1 MSAGKERG
9 CLLVVSGPSG
19 SGKTSLVQ
27 LALERLERLAFSVS
41 WTSRP
46 PRGEEQDGV
55 DYCFVSRERFMEAVD
70 RDCFLEHAEVH
81 GNLYGTAREAVEQ
94 LVDNG
99 TDVLL
104 DIDVQGA
111 EQVRSRL
118 EQGATLEAVTVFI
131 IPPDRDEL
139 ERRLRQRKTDSK
151 ETIRTR
157 LQNSLDEIARAG
169 EFDHVLI
176 NGDLEECYRQ
186 FACIVTA
193 ARTRAGRMRGEI
205 SESFSARSGGERR

>member
-1 MSAGKERG
+1 MTAGKERG

-19 SGKTSLVQ
+19 SGKTSLVR
-27 LALERLERLAFSVS
+27 LALERLDRLAFSVS
-41 WTSRP
+41 RTSRA
-46 PRGEEQDGV
+46 PRGGEQNGV
-55 DYCFVSRERFMEAVD
+55 DYCFVSRERFLEAVD
-70 RDCFLEHAEVH
+70 QGCFLEHAEVH
-81 GNLYGTAREAVEQ
+81 GNLYGTARETVEQ
-94 LVDNG
+94 LVLGG

-111 EQVRSRL
+111 EQVRRRL
-118 EQGATLEAVTVFI
+118 EQGALFEAVTVFV
-131 IPPDRDEL
+131 IPPDRGEL
-139 ERRLRQRKTDSK
+139 ERRLRQRKTDSE

-157 LQNSLDEIARAG
+157 LKNSLDEIARAG

-176 NGDLEECYRQ
+176 NGDLEDCYRQ

-205 SESFSARSGGERR
+205 NESFSARSGGEGG